1 MEYLRRLIVTVF
13 VCTALWLFFYTP
25 LFPLVRVKPVDFA
38 ADFKKEKERP
48 KWTSESLLPYNPNA
62 PANYEQFVTLKTK
75 GRVFQAQSR
84 EWEELFQ
91 NIKTAYN
98 DNNSSKE
105 LQRRLSPQYKAAG
118 FYFYAS
124 EYPFNLLQDRL
135 KKNLD
140 TMYLH
145 GPDGQYLKVDY
156 RVYSYS
162 SFHIGSGL
170 SDYPKPPSWL
180 MYPYRQY
187 SPWIILAG
195 IALSILLPRKRK
207 EKDSIHFKT
216 WFIAGNDICFVLLL
230 IALPFIAPIAI
241 MGGSAQVF
249 FTEGIFLLPIFW
261 LMASI
266 GIWGYVFIM
275 PKFACFEI
283 KFSDNGIKIFYAKG
297 EKFYQ
302 FKEMQYFQW
311 VTFKRPRWMIFLAW
325 IFLFAGRGGSISLL
339 VLSTLTNAGI
349 GIRLKDGMLFY
360 INTSNP
366 VGQSVLNQQAGKI
379 AQLLHNKGVMEKE
392 EEITIRT
399 MGLEPVG
406 TRRE

>member
-1 MEYLRRLIVTVF
+1 MEFLRRLVVTVF

-38 ADFKKEKERP
+38 ADFKKETERP
-48 KWTSESLLPYNPNA
+48 KWTSKSLLPYNPGA
-62 PANYEQFVTLKTK
+62 PSNYEQFVALKTED
-75 GRVFQAQSR
+75 RVFQARGR

-91 NIKTAYN
+91 NIKAAYN
-98 DNNSSKE
+98 DKGSSKE
-105 LQRRLSPQYKAAG
+105 LQRRLSSQYKGAG

-124 EYPFNLLQDRL
+124 EYPFNTLKNRL

-140 TMYLH
+140 MLYLW

-156 RVYSYS
+156 KAYSYS

-195 IALSILLPRKRK
+195 IALSIVLPRKRK
-207 EKDSIHFKT
+207 ELDSIRFKT

-230 IALPFIAPIAI
+230 IALPFVAPMAI

-249 FTEGIFLLPIFW
+249 FTEGVFLLPVFW
-261 LMASI
+261 LIASI
-266 GIWGYVFIM
+266 GMWGYIFIM
-275 PKFACFEI
+275 PRFACFEI
-283 KFSDNGIKIFYAKG
+283 KISDDGFKIVYTNG
-297 EKFYQ
+297 EKIYQ
-302 FKEMQYFQW
+302 FRDMQYFQPI
-311 VTFKRPRWMIFLAW
+311 TFKRPRWMIFIAW
-325 IFLFAGRGGSISLL
+325 IFLFAGRRGSISLF

-349 GIRLKDGMLFY
+349 GIRLKDGTLFY

-366 VGQSVLNQQAGKI
+366 VGQSVLNQQADKI
-379 AQLLHNKGVMEKE
+379 AKLLHGKGIIEKE

-406 TRRE
+406 IKRE

>member
-1 MEYLRRLIVTVF
+1 MEFLRRLIVTIF

-25 LFPLVRVKPVDFA
+25 LFPLIRVKPIDFA
-38 ADFKKEKERP
+38 ADFKKETERP
-48 KWTSESLLPYNPNA
+48 KWTSESLLPYNPSA
-62 PANYEQFVTLKTK
+62 PKNYEQFVAKKTE
-75 GRVFQAQSR
+75 GRIFQAQGR

-91 NIKTAYN
+91 NIKASYN
-98 DNNSSKE
+98 GKDSPKE
-105 LQRRLSPQYKAAG
+105 LQRRLSSEYKGAG
-118 FYFYAS
+118 FSFYAS
-124 EYPFNLLQDRL
+124 EYPFNMLQDRL

-140 TMYLH
+140 TLYLRS
-145 GPDGQYLKVDY
+145 PDGQYLKVDY
-156 RVYSYS
+156 RIYSYS

-170 SDYPKPPSWL
+170 SDYPRPPSWL

-230 IALPFIAPIAI
+230 IALPFFAPMAI

-261 LMASI
+261 LMALI

-275 PKFACFEI
+275 PKFACFEM
-283 KFSDNGIKIFYAKG
+283 KFSDDGFKIVYTNG

-302 FKEMQYFQW
+302 FKEMQYFQP
-311 VTFKRPRWMIFLAW
+311 VTFKRPRWMIFIAW
-325 IFLFAGRGGSISLL
+325 IFLFAGRRGSISLL

-349 GIRLKDGMLFY
+349 GIRLKDGTLFY

-366 VGQSVLNQQAGKI
+366 VGQSVLNRQAGKI
-379 AQLLHNKGVMEKE
+379 AELLHDKGVIEKV

-406 TRRE
+406 MIRG